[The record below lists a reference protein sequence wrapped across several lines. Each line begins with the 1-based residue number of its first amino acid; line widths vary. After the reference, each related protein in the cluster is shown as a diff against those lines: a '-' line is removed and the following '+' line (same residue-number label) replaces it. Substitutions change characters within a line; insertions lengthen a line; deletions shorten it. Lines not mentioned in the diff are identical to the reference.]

1 MITVDH
7 RTPTV
12 LENVAFVETPTGPS
26 TPPPAPKPVGKHR
39 ADIVGAAL
47 GMTIAVA
54 GVVNTALTQP
64 EHIGLPIGTAL
75 VMTVVTCGFT
85 LRHDVI
91 AARR

>member
-1 MITVDH
+1 MTTLDH

-12 LENVAFVETPTGPS
+12 LENVAFVETTGPN
-26 TPPPAPKPVGKHR
+26 TPPPMPKPAGSYR
-39 ADIVGAAL
+39 ADIIGAGL

-75 VMTVVTCGFT
+75 VMTIVTCAFT
-85 LRHDVI
+85 LRHDVN